1 MLIKNVAAV
10 MGAVSALPAFAQ
22 TTAKDAYVSAV
33 IGGVSVG
40 ALVLVVGIYKLAQFA
55 FVKMKAVGHAH
66 VPQAADKVMQLANP
80 HFRRVEVTRA
90 KVVEPSEECWSA
102 ALSEFES
109 GDRRPGL
116 WAMVFSDAQGV
127 ESVAKANYLRH
138 RAADLEQEH
147 HARLLDQA
155 REAKERAKQGEL
167 AHLSAVERT
176 YALLPKGKCPNCDF
190 TIPLSSE
197 SCPKC
202 TATFGDG
209 GWRPIPKPDKWEIRS
224 NGTSFD

>member
-1 MLIKNVAAV
+1 MLIKNLMVV

-22 TTAKDAYVSAV
+22 ATAQNAYISAV

-40 ALVLVVGIYKLAQFA
+40 GLVLVVGIYKLAQFA

-66 VPQAADKVMQLANP
+66 VPQAADKAMELVNS
-80 HFRRVEVTRA
+80 HFRRVTVTPA
-90 KVVEPSEECWSA
+90 KVVEPSEDCWSA
-102 ALSEFES
+102 ALLEFES
-109 GDRRPGL
+109 GERRPGL
-116 WAMVFSDAQGV
+116 WARVFSEAQGV
-127 ESVAKANYLRH
+127 ESGAKADYLRH
-138 RAADLEQEH
+138 RAAELEQER

-155 REAKERAKQGEL
+155 GEANERAKHAEL
-167 AHLSAVERT
+167 AHLSAAERA

-209 GWRPIPKPDKWEIRS
+209 GWRPIPKPDKWQIRS